1 MSQLRS
7 PFSLAFGRTEANEL
21 SSVLKAL
28 AEPSRLLIV
37 AALAQRSGLTV
48 TELTPLAVVSHAAV
62 SKHLQVLQ
70 SAGLV
75 VKTKRGAEAP
85 RALNRAQFATLAQV
99 LSPGGAS

>member
-1 MSQLRS
+1 MTALRS
-7 PFSLAFGRTEANEL
+7 PFSPTFARTHANEL

-48 TELTPLAVVSHAAV
+48 TELAEAVGLAQPSVSH
-62 SKHLQVLQ
+62 HLHVLQ

-75 VKTKRGAEAP
+75 VKSKRGAEAP
-85 RALNRAQFATLAQV
+85 RALNRGALRVLAH
-99 LSPGGAS
+99 LLDPGGAA